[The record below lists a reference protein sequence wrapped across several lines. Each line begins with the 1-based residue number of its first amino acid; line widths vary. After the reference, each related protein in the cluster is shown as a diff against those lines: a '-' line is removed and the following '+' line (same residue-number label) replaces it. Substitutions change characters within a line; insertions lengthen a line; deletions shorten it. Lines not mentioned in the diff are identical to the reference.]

1 MSFEPK
7 ILGLLCN
14 WCSYTGAD
22 LAGTARM
29 KYPANMISVRVM
41 CSGRVDPGFIL
52 DAFRTGADGVL
63 VCGCHPGD
71 CHYIDGNYKCMRR
84 IPLTKALL
92 SGMGIDPR
100 RLRLEW
106 VSASEGARFKDVV
119 TEFTEQIRELG
130 PLELK
135 EWAFDTEQPD
145 TACDAEG
152 SIQDIESQ
160 QTLAG

>member
-7 ILGLLCN
+7 IIGFLCN

-29 KYPANMISVRVM
+29 KYPPNMVAIRVM

-52 DAFRTGADGVL
+52 SAFQKGADGVI

-71 CHYIDGNYKCMRR
+71 CHYVEGNYKCMRR
-84 IPLTKALL
+84 IPLTKRILRDF
-92 SGMGIDPR
+92 GIDEK

-106 VSASEGARFKDVV
+106 VSASEGAIFQEVV
-119 TEFTEQIRELG
+119 TEFTEQMRELG
-130 PLELK
+130 PLALQELNY
-135 EWAFDTEQPD
+135 QPD
-145 TACDAEG
+145 EIADKVISEMEG
-152 SIQDIESQ
+152 
-160 QTLAG
+160 AAHA